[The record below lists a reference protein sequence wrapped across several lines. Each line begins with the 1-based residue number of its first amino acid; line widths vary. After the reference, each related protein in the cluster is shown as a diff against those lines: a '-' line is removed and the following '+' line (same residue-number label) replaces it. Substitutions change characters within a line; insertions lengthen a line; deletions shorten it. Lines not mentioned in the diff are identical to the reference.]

1 MRNNPYL
8 LQIPYYLRVIAGV
21 TVAGVIVLSSLSS
34 TLAEKLDFDTGW
46 TLYQQGRFVEAFD
59 IWEPLAKAG
68 DAKAQFNLAV
78 LYEQGRGIDV
88 DSDKAAYW
96 NNRAVS
102 SEYPPA
108 LHNLALS
115 LLAEKKN
122 IEAIDYLRQAA
133 DNNFAASQYTLGK
146 IHQFGIG
153 IAENPDLAF
162 QYIEMAAK
170 SGLVKAQYNLG
181 KMYRDGYGI
190 KVDDIVS
197 AKWFEAAAD
206 QGYGKAQN
214 SISSKYGMGQG
225 VEQDD
230 VQALKWAILAA
241 KSGIIGGI
249 RKEEFFRDR
258 MDPEKVLEAEVQ
270 AENFKKKKR

>member
-1 MRNNPYL
+1 MSSKPYL
-8 LQIPYYLRVIAGV
+8 FRIPYYLRFLAGV
-21 TVAGVIVLSSLSS
+21 TVVGVITLSSLSS
-34 TLAEKLDFDTGW
+34 TLAEKLDFDAGW
-46 TLYQQGRFVEAFD
+46 ALYQQGRFIDAFD
-59 IWEPLAKAG
+59 IWKPLAEAG

-88 DSDKAAYW
+88 DSDKAAFW
-96 NNRAVS
+96 NNRAVK

-115 LLAEKKN
+115 LIAERKN

-133 DNNFAASQYTLGK
+133 EYNFAASQYTLGK

-153 IAENPDLAF
+153 IPENPDLAF
-162 QYIEMAAK
+162 QYIELAAK

-190 KVDDIVS
+190 GVDDIVS
-197 AKWFEAAAD
+197 AKWFEAAAN

-214 SISSKYGMGQG
+214 SLSSKYGMGQG
-225 VEQDD
+225 VMQDD

-241 KSGIIGGI
+241 RSGIIGGI
-249 RKEEFFRDR
+249 QKEDFFRAR
-258 MDPEKVLEAEVQ
+258 MDPEKILEAEVL
-270 AENFKKKKR
+270 AENFKKKK